1 MKKLLAMA
9 LALLMLAVMLP
20 TTALAAGKPVKVG
33 ETEYDTL
40 EAAIAAAEPVNGV
53 ITYTILG
60 KVTVTST
67 DSWIQVVKAGLSNVK
82 EVKFVAGQGV
92 TDAEIVINNAESIL
106 ADQKYDIDVSFENLT
121 LSHPNG
127 VWVGDLGHAT
137 KFFTCCLRNTGAA
150 ENTVTYTNCTF
161 PNGVCNNQYGKT
173 IFNNCTFSNTAGYS
187 LWNYGGITD
196 VNNSSFTGTRGIKA
210 YNEGTLPTP
219 PTITI
224 KDTSF
229 TDLTEKA
236 AAVVSKATNV
246 IFMGVSATN
255 CPKGLLQKDIEG
267 SNDEEK
273 VTITANGTG
282 ISGEFKIT
290 ANKSPEA
297 AKTEFSI
304 TGGTFTGNTDSVKD
318 YLPEGKTINSNGKVV
333 DNTIVIITP
342 VSSPVFLSGANQ
354 TVAPGSAATF
364 RIDKE
369 FSELQ
374 SVAVDGVT
382 LDKSNYKAWSGS
394 TYVELTAA
402 HMKTLAAG
410 THTLS
415 VYFTGDTAT
424 TTFTISKDA
433 AKNPTTGANDFVG
446 IAAALAVVSLLGM
459 AAVTRKK

>member
-1 MKKLLAMA
+1 MKRFLSILLAV
-9 LALLMLAVMLP
+9 LMLAVMLP
-20 TTALAAGKPVKVG
+20 VTAMAAGNPVKVG
-33 ETEYDTL
+33 GTEYGTL
-40 EAAIAAAEPVNGV
+40 EAAIADAEPVNGV
-53 ITYTILG
+53 ITYEIYG
-60 KVTVTST
+60 QVTVTAT
-67 DSWIQVVKAGLSNVK
+67 NWVQVAKAGLTGLTKV
-82 EVKFVAGQGV
+82 EFVGK
-92 TDAEIVINNAESIL
+92 TPDAEILISKPVSVL
-106 ADQKYDIDVSFENLT
+106 ADEKYDIDVSFENLT

-127 VWVGDLGHAT
+127 EWAQDYGHAT
-137 KFFTCCLRNTGAA
+137 NYFTCWLRNKNAA
-150 ENTVTYTNCTF
+150 DNTVTYTNCTF

-173 IFNNCTFSNTAGYS
+173 IFNTCTFSNTAGKYS

-229 TDLTEKA
+229 TGLTEKA

-304 TGGTFTGNTDSVKD
+304 TGGTFTGDIDSVKD
-318 YLPEGKTINSNGKVV
+318 YLPEGKTINNNGQIV
-333 DNTIVIITP
+333 DKGTTPPTDGSPIIIYPPTDDTP
-342 VSSPVFLSGANQ
+342 N
-354 TVAPGSAATF
+354 
-364 RIDKE
+364 
-369 FSELQ
+369 
-374 SVAVDGVT
+374 
-382 LDKSNYKAWSGS
+382 
-394 TYVELTAA
+394 
-402 HMKTLAAG
+402 
-410 THTLS
+410 
-415 VYFTGDTAT
+415 T
-424 TTFTISKDA
+424 TTG
-433 AKNPTTGANDFVG
+433 NPTTGANDLVG
-446 IAAALAVVSLLGM
+446 IAAAAAVVALLGS
-459 AAVTRKK
+459 AVILRKK

>member
-1 MKKLLAMA
+1 MKKLLSIL
-9 LALLMLAVMLP
+9 LAVLMLAVMLP
-20 TTALAAGKPVKVG
+20 VTAMAAGNPVKVG
-33 ETEYDTL
+33 GTEYGNL
-40 EAAIAAAEPVNGV
+40 EAAIAAASPAEGI
-53 ITYTILG
+53 ITYEIYG
-60 KVTVTST
+60 KVTVTATGWVQVAKDGLTSLTKVVFIGKT
-67 DSWIQVVKAGLSNVK
+67 D
-82 EVKFVAGQGV
+82 
-92 TDAEIVINNAESIL
+92 DAEIVISDPKSIL

-121 LSHPNG
+121 LSHPIG
-127 VWVGDLGHAT
+127 EWAQDYGHAT
-137 KFFTCCLRNTGAA
+137 NYFTCWLRNKNAA
-150 ENTVTYTNCTF
+150 DNTVTYTNCTF

-173 IFNNCTFSNTAGYS
+173 IFNTCTFSNTAGKYS

-267 SNDEEK
+267 SKEEEK
-273 VTITANGTG
+273 VTIAANGTN

-318 YLPEGKTINSNGKVV
+318 YLPEGKTINNNGQIV
-333 DNTIVIITP
+333 DKGTTPPTDGSPIIIYTP
-342 VSSPVFLSGANQ
+342 
-354 TVAPGSAATF
+354 T
-364 RIDKE
+364 D
-369 FSELQ
+369 
-374 SVAVDGVT
+374 
-382 LDKSNYKAWSGS
+382 
-394 TYVELTAA
+394 
-402 HMKTLAAG
+402 
-410 THTLS
+410 
-415 VYFTGDTAT
+415 DTPNT
-424 TTFTISKDA
+424 TTG
-433 AKNPTTGANDFVG
+433 NPTTGANDFVG
-446 IAAALAVVSLLGM
+446 IAAAAAVVALLGS
-459 AAVTRKK
+459 AVILRKK

>member
-1 MKKLLAMA
+1 MKRFLSILLAI
-9 LALLMLAVMLP
+9 LMLAIMLP
-20 TTALAAGKPVKVG
+20 VTALAAGNTVKVG
-33 ETEYDTL
+33 GTEYGTL

-53 ITYTILG
+53 ITYEING
-60 KVTVTST
+60 QVTVTAT
-67 DSWIQVVKAGLSNVK
+67 NWVQVAKAGLTGLTKV
-82 EVKFVAGQGV
+82 EFVGK
-92 TDAEIVINNAESIL
+92 TPDAEILISKPVSVL
-106 ADQKYDIDVSFENLT
+106 ADQEYDIDVSFENLT

-127 VWVGDLGHAT
+127 EWVQDLGHAT
-137 KFFTCCLRNTGAA
+137 KFFTCCLRNKGAA

-173 IFNNCTFSNTAGYS
+173 IFNTCTFSNTAGYS

-210 YNEGTLPTP
+210 YNEGTLPIP

-229 TDLTEKA
+229 TGLTEKA

-267 SNDEEK
+267 SKEEEK
-273 VTITANGTG
+273 VTIAANGTN

-318 YLPEGKTINSNGKVV
+318 YLPEGKTINNNGQIV
-333 DNTIVIITP
+333 DKGTTPPTDGSPIIIYPPTDDTP
-342 VSSPVFLSGANQ
+342 N
-354 TVAPGSAATF
+354 
-364 RIDKE
+364 
-369 FSELQ
+369 
-374 SVAVDGVT
+374 
-382 LDKSNYKAWSGS
+382 
-394 TYVELTAA
+394 
-402 HMKTLAAG
+402 
-410 THTLS
+410 
-415 VYFTGDTAT
+415 T
-424 TTFTISKDA
+424 TTG
-433 AKNPTTGANDFVG
+433 NPTTGANDFVG
-446 IAAALAVVSLLGM
+446 IAAAAAVVALLGS
-459 AAVTRKK
+459 AVILRKK

>member
-1 MKKLLAMA
+1 MKRFLSILLAV
-9 LALLMLAVMLP
+9 LMLAVMLP
-20 TTALAAGKPVKVG
+20 TTALAADPNLVKVG
-33 ETEYDTL
+33 KVEYATL
-40 EAAIAAAEPVNGV
+40 EAAIAAATPDENGV

-67 DSWIQVVKAGLSNVK
+67 DSWIQVVRAGLSNVK

-92 TDAEIVINNAESIL
+92 TDAEIVINNSVSVL
-106 ADQKYDIDVSFENLT
+106 ADQEYDIDVSFENLT
-121 LSHPNG
+121 LSHPKG
-127 VWVGDLGHAT
+127 EWVQDLGHAT

-210 YNEGTLPTP
+210 YNEGTLSIP

-229 TDLTEKA
+229 TGLTQKA

-246 IFMGVSATN
+246 IFMGVSAMN
-255 CPKGLLQKDIEG
+255 CPNGLLQKDIEG

-290 ANKSPEA
+290 ANTSPEA

-318 YLPEGKTINSNGKVV
+318 YLPEGKTINNNGQIV
-333 DNTIVIITP
+333 DKGATPPTDGSPIIIYPPTDDTP
-342 VSSPVFLSGANQ
+342 N
-354 TVAPGSAATF
+354 
-364 RIDKE
+364 
-369 FSELQ
+369 
-374 SVAVDGVT
+374 
-382 LDKSNYKAWSGS
+382 
-394 TYVELTAA
+394 
-402 HMKTLAAG
+402 
-410 THTLS
+410 
-415 VYFTGDTAT
+415 T
-424 TTFTISKDA
+424 TTG
-433 AKNPTTGANDFVG
+433 NPTTGANDFVG
-446 IAAALAVVSLLGM
+446 IAAAAAVVALLGS
-459 AAVTRKK
+459 AVILRKK